1 VTSQHHQH
9 QYTDAG
15 VADLQY
21 HPAGVWVKVEDQR
34 AHRRA
39 ASRRRPSQAKLGLA
53 AGAQAGAGRRR
64 REGDTVESLWRSHAG
79 GRRFWNRPVTAGT
92 VDS

>member
-1 VTSQHHQH
+1 MNV
-9 QYTDAG
+9 G

-21 HPAGVWVKVEDQR
+21 RPAGVWVKVEDQG

-53 AGAQAGAGRRR
+53 AGAQVGAGRRR
-64 REGDTVESLWRSHAG
+64 REGDLVESLWRSHAD
-79 GRRFWNRPVTAGT
+79 GRRRRNWPAMAGT